1 MFKFFKNNR
10 NKEIST
16 KEDYDIY
23 LKKVTKRDIPYGF
36 NNNYANQ
43 EDKLYQIFGDCSNFN
58 SSLKLIVISDTHNDL
73 IFDDFQEFI
82 NKHNNYDICIL
93 LGDHSSS
100 DIEKILKCVD
110 KTKLYGILGN
120 HYRNYLKEYDIN
132 SLNGQIININGV
144 SLLGIEGS
152 YKYKEEGYPSFTQKE
167 SIDFLNDK
175 PKVDILVSHD
185 NRFDSS
191 KIYDVAHQ
199 GLFGITYY
207 LYKNKIPYHIH
218 GHIHN
223 SYKNIMI
230 NGTKEI
236 SVYMY
241 EYIELKK

>member
-1 MFKFFKNNR
+1 MFKFFKKNE

-23 LKKVTKRDIPYGF
+23 LKKTTKKDIPYGL
-36 NNNYANQ
+36 NNKYANQ
-43 EDKLYQIFGDCSNFN
+43 EDKLYQIFGACNNFN
-58 SSLKLIVISDTHNDL
+58 NSLKIIAISDTHNDL
-73 IFDDFQEFI
+73 NFDDFKQFI
-82 NKHNNYDICIL
+82 SKHNNYDICIL

-110 KTKLYGILGN
+110 KTKTYGLLGN
-120 HYRNYLKEYDIN
+120 HDRNYLTEYAIN
-132 SLNGQIININGV
+132 SLNGQVINIKGV

-152 YKYKEEGYPSFTQKE
+152 YKYKQEDFPSFTQKE
-167 SIDFLNDK
+167 SIDFLKDK

-185 NRFDSS
+185 NRFDSTAL
-191 KIYDVAHQ
+191 YDIAHQ

-223 SYKNIMI
+223 PYKNIMR